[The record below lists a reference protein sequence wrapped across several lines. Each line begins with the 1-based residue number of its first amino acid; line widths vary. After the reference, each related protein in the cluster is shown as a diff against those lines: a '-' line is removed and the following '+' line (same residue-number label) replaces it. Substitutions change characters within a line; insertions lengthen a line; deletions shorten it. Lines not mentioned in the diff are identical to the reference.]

1 MLKSFQKAMII
12 ESASGQAARNR
23 ALEAKALEYLA
34 SDDITLRDMLD
45 VADAVED
52 VLVPR
57 YTSSMA
63 LALNFSQG
71 QIVTLKNVLNYEH
84 IETNMFEKV
93 VNLPQANKVRKMF
106 LDLKGFA
113 FIA

>member
-23 ALEAKALEYLA
+23 ALEAKALEYL
-34 SDDITLRDMLD
+34 SSNDITLRDMLD

-57 YTSSMA
+57 YTSSMK
-63 LALNFSQG
+63 LTMDYSQG
-71 QIVTLKNVLNYEH
+71 QIVTLLRALNYEH
-84 IETNMFEKV
+84 IETNMSEKV
-93 VNLPQANKVRKMF
+93 INLPQANEVRNLF
-106 LDLKGFA
+106 LELKGLA

>member
-12 ESASGQAARNR
+12 ESASGQSARNR
-23 ALEAKALEYLA
+23 ALEAKALEYL
-34 SDDITLRDMLD
+34 SSNDITLRDMFD

-57 YTSSMA
+57 HAYSMK
-63 LALNFSQG
+63 LVLDYSPG
-71 QIVTLKNVLNYEH
+71 EVVTLKSALNYEH
-84 IETNMFEKV
+84 IETNMSEKV
-93 VNLPQANKVRKMF
+93 VNLPQANAVRNLF
-106 LDLKGFA
+106 LELKGLA